1 MQNRLVLLGLTD
13 QKRDVSEQG
22 LINCQRP
29 TAVENVQASHYH
41 IYLFFVSSNHLS
53 LSNQSR
59 TRDAESEM
67 CSFIGTQGYV
77 VFKRTQQYYFLSY
90 TNAFCF
96 YVLITYFKNI
106 YYAYNFN
113 REKSVSWQH
122 ARRNLNFFFQSMRFL
137 RLKLSLR
144 SSIHKILTES

>member
-29 TAVENVQASHYH
+29 AAVENVQASHYH

-59 TRDAESEM
+59 TVLIHWDVGIYGFQKNAAVLHDIF
-67 CSFIGTQGYV
+67 FIT
-77 VFKRTQQYYFLSY
+77 RTQFVLYFHMTS
-90 TNAFCF
+90 
-96 YVLITYFKNI
+96 FKNI
-106 YYAYNFN
+106 YYAYKFN
-113 REKSVSWQH
+113 RKIS
-122 ARRNLNFFFQSMRFL
+122 
-137 RLKLSLR
+137 KLVAC
-144 SSIHKILTES
+144 

>member
-29 TAVENVQASHYH
+29 AAVENVQASHYH

-59 TRDAESEM
+59 T
-67 CSFIGTQGYV
+67 
-77 VFKRTQQYYFLSY
+77 
-90 TNAFCF
+90 
-96 YVLITYFKNI
+96 VLIHWDVGIYGFQKNAAIRHIFFITRTHFVSISIRLLLRI
-106 YYAYNFN
+106 YIMHNLSLI
-113 REKSVSWQH
+113 EKLVSW
-122 ARRNLNFFFQSMRFL
+122 
-137 RLKLSLR
+137 
-144 SSIHKILTES
+144 

>member
-1 MQNRLVLLGLTD
+1 MHRGIACGIILQMWFLMQNRLVLLGLTD

-59 TRDAESEM
+59 T
-67 CSFIGTQGYV
+67 
-77 VFKRTQQYYFLSY
+77 
-90 TNAFCF
+90 
-96 YVLITYFKNI
+96 VLIHWDVGIYGFQKNAAVLHDIFFITRTHFVSISIWLLLRI
-106 YYAYNFN
+106 YIMHISLI
-113 REKSVSWQH
+113 EKLVSW
-122 ARRNLNFFFQSMRFL
+122 
-137 RLKLSLR
+137 
-144 SSIHKILTES
+144 